1 MAVNQYLKP
10 DVRSEQTLY
19 EDIIIESIKNYG
31 QDVIYMPRD
40 LVNVDTIFQ
49 DDAVSKFSSAYRIEM
64 YIENTEGFDGDGD
77 LFSKFGVEIRDEA
90 TFIMARRRWLKQ
102 VSYVNNAIDFYR
114 PREGDLIYL
123 PLSKSIF
130 EITKVEDESPF
141 YQLSNLPVFKM
152 RCQLFEYSDEDMD
165 TGVAAIDGIENTGY
179 TKEFVLQS
187 HTLQFEIGE
196 TVRKVIDSDNSI
208 YLDAEVTAWNDAT
221 NTLSVAHI
229 GRSDGKFA
237 EYADSD
243 SLTGLTTG
251 ATGIISTRTENLDIN
266 DTNQNAE
273 FDTFATDFIDFSETN
288 PFGDPV

>member
-31 QDVIYMPRD
+31 QDVIYLPRE

-49 DDAVSKFSSAYRIEM
+49 DDTISKFSSSYRIEM
-64 YIENTEGFDGDGD
+64 YIENTEGFDGEGD

-90 TFIMARRRWLKQ
+90 TFILARRRWLKQ
-102 VSYVNNAIDFYR
+102 VSYVNNAINFYR

-123 PLSKSIF
+123 PLSKSLF
-130 EITKVEDESPF
+130 EITHVEKDVPF

-152 RCQLFEYSDEDMD
+152 RCQLFEYNDEDMD
-165 TGVAAIDGIENTGY
+165 TGLTAIDKIEDTGY
-179 TKEFVLQS
+179 TQQFTLQS
-187 HTLQFEIGE
+187 HTLQFIVGE
-196 TVRKVIDSDNSI
+196 TVRKIIDSDNSI
-208 YLDAEVTAWNDAT
+208 YLDGEVSSWDDQNNKLA
-221 NTLSVAHI
+221 LAHI

-243 SLTGLTTG
+243 LLTGLTSG
-251 ATGIISTRTENLDIN
+251 ATGIIGTRTERIDIN
-266 DTNQNAE
+266 DTNQNVE
-273 FDTFATDFIDFSETN
+273 FDSFATGFIDFSETN

>member
-31 QDVIYMPRD
+31 QDVIYLPRE

-49 DDAVSKFSSAYRIEM
+49 DDTISKFSSSYRIEM
-64 YIENTEGFDGDGD
+64 YIENTEGFDGEGD

-90 TFIMARRRWLKQ
+90 TFILARRRWLKQ
-102 VSYVNNAIDFYR
+102 VSYVNNAINFYR

-123 PLSKSIF
+123 PLSKSLF
-130 EITKVEDESPF
+130 EITHVEKDAPF
-141 YQLSNLPVFKM
+141 YQLRNLPVFKM
-152 RCQLFEYSDEDMD
+152 RCQLFEYNDEDMD
-165 TGVAAIDGIENTGY
+165 TGLTAIDKIEDTGY
-179 TKEFVLQS
+179 TQQFTLQS
-187 HTLQFEIGE
+187 HTLQFIVGE
-196 TVRKVIDSDNSI
+196 TVRKIIDSDNSI
-208 YLDAEVTAWNDAT
+208 YLDGEVSSWDDQNDKLA
-221 NTLSVAHI
+221 LAHI

-243 SLTGLTTG
+243 LLTGLTSG
-251 ATGIISTRTENLDIN
+251 ATGIIGTRTERIDIN
-266 DTNQNAE
+266 DTNQNVE